1 MPVLALSSFDRS
13 DIVGANY
20 TRRAW
25 LATSPIVTSA
35 HPHELHSPVVG
46 TTLAIFFPSIPA
58 YASVCP
64 RRK

>member
-46 TTLAIFFPSIPA
+46 TTLAIFPAYA